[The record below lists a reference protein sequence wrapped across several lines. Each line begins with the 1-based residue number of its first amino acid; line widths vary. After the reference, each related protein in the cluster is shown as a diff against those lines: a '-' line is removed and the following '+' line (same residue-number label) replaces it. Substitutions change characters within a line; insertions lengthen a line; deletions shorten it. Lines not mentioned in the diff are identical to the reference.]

1 MEELIAKRYAKAL
14 LDVSNN
20 KDLQGILEELKAL
33 SESLSSK
40 KIAEAVSNPLISNE
54 SKFKT
59 LILPL
64 KDKMNKNLFR
74 LVEIMSENGRLSLIP
89 TLRDIL
95 EFEIK
100 KRGNRFEGT
109 IESDGTLKR
118 ADITKLEKRL
128 SEYTGAKISLKEIAK
143 DRDGLKV
150 EVEDLGIELSYS
162 KERVKADLL
171 AFIEQGL

>member
-14 LDVSNN
+14 LDITDDNS
-20 KDLQGILEELKAL
+20 LQTILEELTAL
-33 SESLSSK
+33 SESISNK
-40 KIAEAVSNPLISNE
+40 DIKEAISNPLISNE
-54 SKFKT
+54 SKFET

-64 KDKMNKNLFR
+64 KEKMDKNLFR
-74 LVEIMSENGRLSLIP
+74 LIEIMSENGRLSLIP
-89 TLRDIL
+89 TLKDIL

-100 KRGNRFEGT
+100 KRGNRFEGL
-109 IESDGTLKR
+109 IESDGTLK
-118 ADITKLEKRL
+118 AEDIKKLEDRL
-128 SEYTGAKISLKEIAK
+128 SEYTGAQISLKEIAK

>member
-14 LDVSNN
+14 LDISDE
-20 KDLQGILEELKAL
+20 KSLETILEELNAL

-40 KIAEAVSNPLISNE
+40 EIADAISNPLISNE
-54 SKFKT
+54 SKFET

-64 KDKMNKNLFR
+64 KDKMDKNLFR

-89 TLRDIL
+89 TLKDIL

-100 KRGNRFEGT
+100 KRGNKFEGS
-109 IESDGTLKR
+109 IESDGTLK
-118 ADITKLEKRL
+118 AEDIKKLEDRL
-128 SEYTGAKISLKEIAK
+128 SEYTGAQISLKEIAK
-143 DRDGLKV
+143 DKDGLKV